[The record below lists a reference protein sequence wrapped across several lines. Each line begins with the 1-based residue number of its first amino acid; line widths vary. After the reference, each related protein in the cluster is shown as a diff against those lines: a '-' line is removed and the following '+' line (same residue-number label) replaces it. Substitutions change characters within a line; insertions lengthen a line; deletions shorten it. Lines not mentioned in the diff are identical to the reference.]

1 MNILIIANSESVH
14 TARYANDF
22 VEKGHQVSLL
32 SVMPYLN
39 QSVVYH
45 KNVKHISFMP
55 FTTNLLKRLFTKSF
69 MSFSAEHSKPYHIMN
84 FLIMARLI
92 YMVLFVNR
100 ELRNTR
106 IDAVFGMN
114 LTVYGLIAARIN
126 RNIPK
131 VCMTLGCDVRFAKWN
146 SLEIITNNKPVYRY
160 LDKHLTNIISGAEQH
175 SAGVNQNGRG

>member
-1 MNILIIANSESVH
+1 MAFLFWVASKFVQTGAFYSFNFYFLIFCSAAKGGWFMNILIIANSESVH

-22 VEKGHQVSLL
+22 VERGHQVSLL

-55 FTTNLLKRLFTKSF
+55 FTTNLLKRLFGKSF

-100 ELRNTR
+100 ELRNTP
-106 IDAVFGMN
+106 IDSVFGMN
-114 LTVYGLIAARIN
+114 LTVYGLLFKGI
-126 RNIPK
+126 
-131 VCMTLGCDVRFAKWN
+131 
-146 SLEIITNNKPVYRY
+146 
-160 LDKHLTNIISGAEQH
+160 
-175 SAGVNQNGRG
+175 